1 MKKYFEEF
9 INNHFFSR
17 RVELLE
23 KFENYLELL
32 REQNKKINLVS
43 RETKER
49 EFWTLHFLDSILPVT
64 QMILREKRVL
74 DFGTGG
80 GMPGIPLKL
89 VQPEMQLHLL
99 DSRHKKMLAVRQ
111 IAKKLDLKNCF
122 TVVSRLEGL
131 AEKYAGYFD
140 IIVCRSVRIKPVF
153 ARHLMRVLKP
163 DGKLYLYKSKKLDDV
178 YQFRDYTIIDISHQQ
193 VGERKIVKIKKQG

>member
-1 MKKYFEEF
+1 MKKYFAEF
-9 INNHFFSR
+9 INDHFFSR
-17 RVELLE
+17 RVELME

-64 QMILREKRVL
+64 QMKLQGKRVL

-99 DSRHKKMLAVRQ
+99 DSRHKKMLAVGH
-111 IAKKLDLKNCF
+111 ILKKLDLKDCF
-122 TVVSRLEGL
+122 TIVSRLEDL
-131 AEKYAGYFD
+131 AEKYDSLFD

-153 ARHLMRVLKP
+153 AKHLLRVLKP
-163 DGKLYLYKSKKLDDV
+163 GGKLYLYKSKKLDDV
-178 YQFRDYTIIDISHQQ
+178 YQFRDYTIIDVSHQQ
-193 VGERKIVKIKKQG
+193 IGERKIVKIRKQG